1 MFYLQTSRKQR
12 STAPSALAQPARD
25 ARAELSRA
33 LGLRVSRVLMLACLL
48 LVITEQVIATKA
60 HEPADL
66 QRWKLSSSRGFCPAG
81 SYLSEKSGQCEE
93 CEEGVDYTSYSNNLP
108 ACIPC
113 RVCAQEETQKYSC
126 NRTTNTVCY
135 CKNGTFRSEGS
146 PEFCQRCQTR
156 CPDGKVMASPCTPW
170 SDLKCMDKESG
181 TKTTE
186 EAPAPGEPV
195 TSSPGTPAS
204 PCPSVDWE
212 RIVISVTIA
221 IVLLLAGAVFVW
233 KTGWWR
239 LCGQRSIFSRCP
251 STQYLVQCLK
261 SRTSREE
268 LQQKPS
274 ASSPRRSS
282 PLPGCEQDSKLGNG
296 VLINP
301 PKPSRGSE
309 AQDND
314 RNEVLSYVVPSSS
327 LEHDEHEIERQE
339 QVVTGVPEQC
349 PGETDRL
356 LGPAEAKRSSMG
368 RKPLVPASGVDPSEA
383 LRRLFTYCTDVVH
396 HNSWDQLMQEMGLT
410 PNEIYLAKVS
420 RPSDPLYEMLQ
431 KWLYKTGRNA
441 SINTLLGALEKLGQT
456 LAGEKIAEYAVN
468 SGNFIYQ
475 ED

>member
-66 QRWKLSSSRGFCPAG
+66 QRWKLSSSRGFCPA
-81 SYLSEKSGQCEE
+81 
-93 CEEGVDYTSYSNNLP
+93 
-108 ACIPC
+108 
-113 RVCAQEETQKYSC
+113 EETQKYSC

-356 LGPAEAKRSSMG
+356 LQGPAEAKRSSMG

>member
-296 VLINP
+296 
-301 PKPSRGSE
+301 
-309 AQDND
+309 Q
-314 RNEVLSYVVPSSS
+314 
-327 LEHDEHEIERQE
+327 
-339 QVVTGVPEQC
+339 
-349 PGETDRL
+349 
-356 LGPAEAKRSSMG
+356 GPAEAKRSSMG